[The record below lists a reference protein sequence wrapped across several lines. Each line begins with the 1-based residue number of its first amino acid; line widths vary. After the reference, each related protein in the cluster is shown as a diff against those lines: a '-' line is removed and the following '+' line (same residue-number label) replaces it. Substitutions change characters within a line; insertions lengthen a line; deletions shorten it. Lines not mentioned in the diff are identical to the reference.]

1 MYLVHHGDGGT
12 MRYYVGTYRCQIQ
25 EHVLLRGT
33 LSSFGLIVE
42 AGLTVSGADGNFIL
56 AKSRCWLH
64 DLINLPPITVRN
76 DACSAMHI
84 KSI

>member
-1 MYLVHHGDGGT
+1 

-56 AKSRCWLH
+56 AKPRC
-64 DLINLPPITVRN
+64 
-76 DACSAMHI
+76 
-84 KSI
+84 